1 MLVQEVMTREPTT
14 ATRETTIKHA
24 AEILA
29 ELHISS
35 LPVLDDHGRVCGVV
49 SEADLIREAF
59 VPDARGHM
67 FAADHGDQSLPKSVE
82 DVMTPHAITVHEGT
96 DIADVAE
103 LMTSTGV
110 KCLPVI
116 DDDRGL
122 VGVVS
127 RSDLVKVR
135 ARADEVIEREV
146 DARFV
151 SMGYARLARGGQR
164 GRRRDRGTDHGE
176 RPFDGPGHRQHHPRG
191 RQGPGAVSR

>member
-14 ATRETTIKHA
+14 ASPETTIKRA

-49 SEADLIREAF
+49 SEADVIREAF
-59 VPDARGHM
+59 VPDPRGHM
-67 FAADHGDQSLPKSVE
+67 FASDHGETSPAGSVE
-82 DVMTPHAITVHEGT
+82 DVMTPHAITAHETT
-96 DIADVAE
+96 DIADVAD

-116 DDDRGL
+116 DDDGRL

-135 ARADEVIEREV
+135 ARADDVISREV
-146 DARFV
+146 DARLV
-151 SMGYARLARGGQR
+151 AMGYGDWVVEVTEGDVEIE
-164 GRRRDRGTDHGE
+164 GPTTVNDRSMAHVIVSTI
-176 RPFDGPGHRQHHPRG
+176 PGVVKVRVR
-191 RQGPGAVSR
+191 

>member
-14 ATRETTIKHA
+14 ATGETTIKRA

-35 LPVLDDHGRVCGVV
+35 LPVLDDHGRICGVV

-67 FAADHGDQSLPKSVE
+67 FAVDHGEHTVPRTVE

-110 KCLPVI
+110 KCLPVM
-116 DDDRGL
+116 DDDRSL
-122 VGVVS
+122 VGVIS

-135 ARADEVIEREV
+135 ARADDVIEREV

-151 SMGYARLARGGQR
+151 SMGY
-164 GRRRDRGTDHGE
+164 RDWLVEVTEGDVE
-176 RPFDGPGHRQHHPRG
+176 IEGPTTAKDRSMAHVIASTI
-191 RQGPGAVSR
+191 PGVVKVRVR

>member
-14 ATRETTIKHA
+14 ASRETTIKRA

-35 LPVLDDHGRVCGVV
+35 LPVLDDHGHVCGVV

-67 FAADHGDQSLPKSVE
+67 FAADHGDHSMPKSVE

-122 VGVVS
+122 VGVIS

-135 ARADEVIEREV
+135 ARADDVIEREV

-151 SMGYARLARGGQR
+151 SMGYADWLVKVNDGDVEIEGPTTVN
-164 GRRRDRGTDHGE
+164 DRSMAQVIASTISGVV
-176 RPFDGPGHRQHHPRG
+176 RVRVR
-191 RQGPGAVSR
+191 